1 MRRNFVWLAA
11 LIAPLH
17 LAAAGPSTDATRIDL
32 DRNWSIQS
40 SAKLTAAGGEIST
53 AAFAPQNWYAA
64 SIPSTVVGALIANK
78 VYPDPFFG
86 MNLRSIPGTT
96 YPIGQNFAN
105 APMPDDSPFRVSW
118 WYRTEFKLPALTK
131 GKRLWLNFD
140 SINYRANIWLNGR
153 QIASSDKVAGMYRMF
168 EFDVTD
174 VARPGE
180 SNILAVEVLPPGQ
193 HDLTISFVDWYPM
206 PPDKDM
212 GLVRDVYIL
221 TSGPVAIRNPQII
234 TRLDKNLDK
243 AHLTISADVRNA
255 TNAPVDGT
263 LRGAIGSITVSKSV
277 RLAAGETARVILAP
291 EDHPPLNIARPN
303 LWWPYPLGPQNL
315 YNLRL
320 EFDSHGVVSDRRD
333 VQFGIR
339 EVTSELDAREHR
351 LFKING
357 QNILIRGGGW
367 AQDMFL
373 HASPERVDDEIRYA
387 RDMHLNTIRLEG
399 KMMNDHFF
407 ETCDRLGVMV
417 MPGWCCCSH
426 WEQWKKWTPED
437 YTIAGASLTDQLR
450 RLRNHA
456 SIFVWLYGSDESPT
470 PEAESVYLKVLEQE
484 HWPNPYISSAADRK
498 TVGAGRTGVK
508 MSGPYEYV
516 APNYWLIDQKHG
528 GAFGFNTETSPGP
541 AIPEIASLREMLP
554 PEHLWPI
561 DDFWKYHAG
570 GGAFR
575 TVNVFTTALENRYGK
590 AKSLEDYVKKS
601 QLMTYEAER
610 AMFEAY
616 GRNKYTST
624 GVVQW
629 MLNNGWPS
637 IIWHLYDYYLRPGG
651 GYFGAKKA
659 NEPLHVQYSYD
670 DQSIVV
676 VNSFYRAF
684 TGYQVTAKVYD
695 FNLAEKFSRTVK
707 VDIGSDS
714 VTPALSVP
722 KMDDISNVYFVSLR
736 LEDSAGKPVSSNFYW
751 LSRKPDV
758 SNFAASQWYVTP
770 ISEYADLT
778 DLQNLP
784 EANVTA
790 ELHGGS
796 SSAEAADR
804 VTVSNKSLHLAFAVH
819 LSLLKDK
826 DGPDIQ
832 PVLWDDNYFE
842 LMPGERRE
850 ITARYARKLL
860 GGAKPII
867 KVDGWNV
874 APASN

>member
-1 MRRNFVWLAA
+1 
-11 LIAPLH
+11 
-17 LAAAGPSTDATRIDL
+17 
-32 DRNWSIQS
+32 
-40 SAKLTAAGGEIST
+40 
-53 AAFAPQNWYAA
+53 
-64 SIPSTVVGALIANK
+64 
-78 VYPDPFFG
+78 
-86 MNLRSIPGTT
+86 
-96 YPIGQNFAN
+96 
-105 APMPDDSPFRVSW
+105 
-118 WYRTEFKLPALTK
+118 
-131 GKRLWLNFD
+131 
-140 SINYRANIWLNGR
+140 
-153 QIASSDKVAGMYRMF
+153 
-168 EFDVTD
+168 
-174 VARPGE
+174 
-180 SNILAVEVLPPGQ
+180 
-193 HDLTISFVDWYPM
+193 
-206 PPDKDM
+206 
-212 GLVRDVYIL
+212 
-221 TSGPVAIRNPQII
+221 
-234 TRLDKNLDK
+234 
-243 AHLTISADVRNA
+243 
-255 TNAPVDGT
+255 
-263 LRGAIGSITVSKSV
+263 
-277 RLAAGETARVILAP
+277 
-291 EDHPPLNIARPN
+291 
-303 LWWPYPLGPQNL
+303 
-315 YNLRL
+315 
-320 EFDSHGVVSDRRD
+320 
-333 VQFGIR
+333 
-339 EVTSELDAREHR
+339 
-351 LFKING
+351 
-357 QNILIRGGGW
+357 
-367 AQDMFL
+367 
-373 HASPERVDDEIRYA
+373 
-387 RDMHLNTIRLEG
+387 
-399 KMMNDHFF
+399 
-407 ETCDRLGVMV
+407 
-417 MPGWCCCSH
+417 
-426 WEQWKKWTPED
+426 
-437 YTIAGASLTDQLR
+437 
-450 RLRNHA
+450 
-456 SIFVWLYGSDESPT
+456 
-470 PEAESVYLKVLEQE
+470 
-484 HWPNPYISSAADRK
+484 
-498 TVGAGRTGVK
+498 
-508 MSGPYEYV
+508 
-516 APNYWLIDQKHG
+516 
-528 GAFGFNTETSPGP
+528 
-541 AIPEIASLREMLP
+541 
-554 PEHLWPI
+554 
-561 DDFWKYHAG
+561 
-570 GGAFR
+570 
-575 TVNVFTTALENRYGK
+575 VFTTALENRYGK